1 MIELLIVDDHKLVR
15 QGLGR
20 LLGTEVDIRV
30 VDEATD
36 GDQAYDRVRYF
47 QPDIVLMDIHMPG
60 ADGIT
65 ATQRINREFPE
76 VNVIILTMY
85 GDQDHLFQAVKAGA
99 KGYVHKDT
107 GSETLLATIRA
118 VHAGEA
124 WLDPSIARRMLEEF
138 RKIRAPS
145 AREDTVHLT
154 RRERAI
160 LERVA
165 EGQSNQDIAKHL
177 DLAEKTVRNRLSTVF
192 SKLHV
197 NNRTQAALKAHEEG
211 WIDPTPDDASDAA

>member
-20 LLGTEVDIRV
+20 LLNTEDDIHV
-30 VDEATD
+30 VGEATD
-36 GDQAYDRVRYF
+36 GQEAYERTRYF

-60 ADGIT
+60 ADGIA
-65 ATQRINREFPE
+65 ATQRVNREFPE
-76 VNVIILTMY
+76 INVIILTMY
-85 GDQDHLFQAVKAGA
+85 GDEDHLFQAVKAGA

-107 GSETLLATIRA
+107 SSETLLETIRA

-124 WLDPSIARRMLEEF
+124 WLDPSIARKMLDEF
-138 RKIRAPS
+138 RKISDPHANDD
-145 AREDTVHLT
+145 AVHLT
-154 RRERAI
+154 RREREI
-160 LERVA
+160 LELVA
-165 EGQSNQDIAKHL
+165 EGQSNQDIAKRL
-177 DLAEKTVRNRLSTVF
+177 EIAEKTVRNRLSTIF

-211 WIDPTPDDASDAA
+211 WIDPTPEDTSKDS